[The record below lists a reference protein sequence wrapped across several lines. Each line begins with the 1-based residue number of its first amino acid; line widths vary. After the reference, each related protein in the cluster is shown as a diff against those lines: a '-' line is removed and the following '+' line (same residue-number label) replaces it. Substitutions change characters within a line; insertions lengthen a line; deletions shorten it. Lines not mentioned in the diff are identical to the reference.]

1 MWAVALRCAQLL
13 RDALPPLRPPGGPPG
28 SPCLRLQ
35 LLGCCLATAQASCS
49 WLMGKAF
56 QFLAAWALQQFL
68 LVTQGDLQVGAG
80 LGAVR
85 GCAAA
90 PGAV

>member
-1 MWAVALRCAQLL
+1 M

>member
-1 MWAVALRCAQLL
+1 MAKRLIKKKKKRGGLFRAVY
-13 RDALPPLRPPGGPPG
+13 
-28 SPCLRLQ
+28 RLI
-35 LLGCCLATAQASCS
+35 LACSILIVLGCCLATAQASCS